1 MVHGNE
7 ITTQILLVSKK
18 YDDEKDSE
26 AKEDGWETERWYGT
40 KYRVRP
46 LSEERLRYLETLSL
60 VRDDQQQSPF
70 FLPGPNPFIP
80 SEFGL
85 RFQKDQGKED
95 GGVLKL
101 PEIVPS
107 LALETVPVE
116 DWSRLVPPTLLTGD
130 ASLGGLGSNA
140 KRAVNVWHK
149 MDRSHRVPRL
159 SIAAKLWTPEPYG
172 SPRAAV
178 MSKMFVRLLKED
190 LKSWAYDA
198 ALADLRYSL
207 EMTTDGLQLSVGGFS
222 SKVCRG
228 VKRGGGEGMIQV
240 WVHSVP
246 SLVPRF

>member
-1 MVHGNE
+1 MVYGDE

-18 YDDEKDSE
+18 YDGEKDSE
-26 AKEDGWETERWYGT
+26 AEEDGWETERWYGT

-46 LSEERLRYLETLSL
+46 LSEERLRYLETLSM
-60 VRDDQQQSPF
+60 VREDQQQSPF
-70 FLPGPNPFIP
+70 FLPDPNPFIP

-85 RFQKDQGKED
+85 RFQKDQEKED
-95 GGVLKL
+95 GGVLRL
-101 PEIVPS
+101 PETVPS

-116 DWSRLVPPTLLTGD
+116 DWSRLVPPALLTGE
-130 ASLGGLGSNA
+130 ASVGGGRGDFGSKE

-149 MDRSHRVPRL
+149 MDRSHRVPRV

-190 LKSWAYDA
+190 TKSWAYDA

-207 EMTTDGLQLSVGGFS
+207 EMTTHGLQLSVGGFS
-222 SKVCRG
+222 SKVC
-228 VKRGGGEGMIQV
+228 
-240 WVHSVP
+240 
-246 SLVPRF
+246 